1 MIALTTA
8 LGPLLLPPAPLP
20 VVAPPTP
27 VVAVAPAPVH
37 CQVPCGIYGDHMR
50 VEMIREDAAT
60 IRKAMAQITELGNAD
75 GTNFNQ
81 IVRWVTT
88 KDEHAQK
95 IQDQLSQYWLAQRI
109 KKPSDEKGVQ
119 TYLGQLAC
127 VHEMTVSAMKCKQ
140 TTDASHVDNLLGA
153 LERLR
158 GLYFS
163 AEDLKEIRQH
173 ALDSTAA
180 PKGKR

>member
-8 LGPLLLPPAPLP
+8 LGPLLLPPVPLP
-20 VVAPPTP
+20 TVTPTAP
-27 VVAVAPAPVH
+27 VVAPAPVH

-60 IRKAMAQITELGNAD
+60 IRKAMAQIAELGTAD
-75 GTNFNQ
+75 VTNFNQ
-81 IVRWVTT
+81 VVRWVTT
-88 KDEHAQK
+88 KEEHAQR

-109 KKPSDEKGVQ
+109 KKPADQEGMQ
-119 TYLGQLAC
+119 TYVGQLAC

-140 TTDASHVDNLLGA
+140 TTDAKHVDNLLGT

-163 AEDLKEIRQH
+163 AEDLKTIRQH

-180 PKGKR
+180 PKKR